1 LSAKPASLVFSVA
14 MFYHL
19 PDPVGFARDVAN
31 CLADDGVWVIQMA
44 YLPAMMATNMYDNI
58 VHEHV
63 GYYATCHL
71 QAVMALAGLEIFDV
85 ELNDVYGGS
94 FRAFVKRA
102 GAPGFPATDRY
113 RRTLDDERDARLKDV
128 GTYLAFSARVA
139 RTRDDLRALC
149 SRLRAEGRLLWV
161 YGASTKGNT
170 ILQYCGLGAADFAA
184 AADPSPFKIGKYLV
198 GSDVPIRSEADMRA
212 ARPDLL
218 LALPYSFVPAFI
230 ERERALVD
238 AGTRF
243 IVPLPDVAIRP

>member
-1 LSAKPASLVFSVA
+1 

-19 PDPVGFARDVAN
+19 PDPVGFARDVAS

-71 QAVMALAGLEIFDV
+71 QAVMARAGLEIFDV

-102 GAPGFPATDRY
+102 GAPRFPATARY
-113 RRTLDDERDARLKDV
+113 RRVLDDEREARLNETE
-128 GTYLAFSARVA
+128 TYLAFSRRVA
-139 RTRDDLRALC
+139 QTRHDLRALC
-149 SRLRAEGRLLWV
+149 ARLRAEGRALWI

-170 ILQYCGLGAADFAA
+170 ILQYCGLGAADFVA
-184 AADPSPFKIGKYLV
+184 AADPSPFKIGKYLI
-198 GSDVPIRSEADMRA
+198 GSNVPIRSEAEMRA
-212 ARPDLL
+212 ARPDYL
-218 LALPYSFVPAFI
+218 LALPYSFVSAFI

-238 AGTRF
+238 AGARF
-243 IVPLPDVAIRP
+243 IVPLPDVTVRP